1 MSGTLPEVIT
11 YNLPVNDILFMTWI
25 AVGALGVLS
34 FAAAKNPTMVPSKLQ
49 NFFELLFEFIYD
61 IVDTVVGKES
71 KKFYP
76 LFLGLFLFILFCN
89 FLGLIPGMISPTS
102 NINTTVALALIVFFS
117 THYFGVKKHGL
128 FTYLKNLTHGV
139 PLWLAPVMFVIEII
153 SELARPLS
161 LSFRLFGNMM
171 AKEILLVILAFL
183 IITFFPS
190 HTYIQKA
197 LTIVPAVLQPI
208 IILFGIFVGFIQ
220 AFIFTMLAAFYIGGA
235 IADHE
240 KH

>member
-1 MSGTLPEVIT
+1 
-11 YNLPVNDILFMTWI
+11 
-25 AVGALGVLS
+25 
-34 FAAAKNPTMVPSKLQ
+34 
-49 NFFELLFEFIYD
+49 
-61 IVDTVVGKES
+61 
-71 KKFYP
+71 
-76 LFLGLFLFILFCN
+76 
-89 FLGLIPGMISPTS
+89 MISPTS
-102 NINTTVALALIVFFS
+102 NLNTTVALALIVFLS
-117 THYFGVKKHGL
+117 THYYGIKKHGIIQ
-128 FTYLKNLTHGV
+128 YLKNLTHGV
-139 PLWLAPVMFVIEII
+139 PLWLAPLMFVIEII

-190 HTYIQKA
+190 HTFVQRA
-197 LTIVPAVLQPI
+197 LTIVPAILQPI

>member
-1 MSGTLPEVIT
+1 MTGGLPAVIE
-11 YNLPVNDILFMTWI
+11 YHLPVNEILAMTWV
-25 AVGALGVLS
+25 AVAVLGGLS
-34 FAAAKNPTMVPSKLQ
+34 IAAARKPAMAPARLQ
-49 NFFELLFEFIYD
+49 NFFEILFEFIYD
-61 IVDTVVGKES
+61 VVDTVVGKES

-89 FLGLIPGMISPTS
+89 FLGLVPGMISPTS
-102 NINTTVALALIVFFS
+102 NLNTTIALALIVFFS
-117 THYFGVKKHGL
+117 THYFGIKKHGIVV
-128 FTYLKNLTHGV
+128 YLKNLTHGV
-139 PLWLAPVMFVIEII
+139 PLWLAPLMFVIEII

-171 AKEILLVILAFL
+171 AKEILLIILAFL

-190 HTYIQKA
+190 HTFVQKA

-220 AFIFTMLAAFYIGGA
+220 AFIFTMLAAFYVGGA
-235 IADHE
+235 IADHQ